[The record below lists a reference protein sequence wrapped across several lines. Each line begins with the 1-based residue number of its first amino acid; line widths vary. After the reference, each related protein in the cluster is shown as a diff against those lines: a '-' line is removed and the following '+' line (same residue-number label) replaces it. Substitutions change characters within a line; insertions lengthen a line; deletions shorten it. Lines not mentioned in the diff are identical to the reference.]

1 MSEPVTT
8 EFLRTLAFLAPGT
21 EEEIRQFAAIARSER
36 APAGAVLFREGDQI
50 RHFSIVVSGNVAIE
64 IIGADHRPRR
74 IHTVGKG
81 ELLGWSPVLGSGAMT
96 ATARAITDVQ
106 IVSLDAAAVLSV
118 CDQDPRFGYLF
129 MKRIATAI
137 AARLNSTRLQLLDV
151 YGSEIPTIGM
161 EGAKS

>member
-1 MSEPVTT
+1 MSEPVTP
-8 EFLRTLAFLAPGT
+8 EFLRQLAFLAPAT
-21 EEEIRQFAAIARSER
+21 EEEIRQFAAIARSEG
-36 APAGAVLFREGDQI
+36 APAGAVLFREGDRL

-64 IIGADHRPRR
+64 IIGPDRRPRR
-74 IHTVGKG
+74 IHTVGNG

-106 IVSLDAAAVLSV
+106 LVSLDAAAVLGV
-118 CDQDPRFGYLF
+118 CDEDPRFGYSF

-151 YGSEIPTIGM
+151 YGSEIPTVGS
-161 EGAKS
+161 EGVRA